1 MLEFKTPI
9 PVVDEQGNEGYAIYV
24 TNGGTFENDIW
35 CVVLC
40 DGGHI
45 RHYKSNQIKIYNNLT
60 FNIKKKSV

>member
-9 PVVDEQGNEGYAIYV
+9 PVVVEGTKEGYAIYV

-40 DGGHI
+40 EGGNV
-45 RHYKSNQIKIYNNLT
+45 RHYRSDQIKMHNNIT
-60 FNIKKKSV
+60 FDIKK